1 MKHLIIILSIFISTS
16 YGASTSHVNRI
27 SVDMVLICQSKGA
40 VAYHS
45 HECGGLKRCSHTI
58 SKVSK
63 SEAIRM
69 GLRACKKCYR

>member
-1 MKHLIIILSIFISTS
+1 MKHLLLILSIFISTS
-16 YGASTSHVNRI
+16 YGVDTSYVNRI
-27 SVDMVLICQSKGA
+27 SAEMVLICKSKDA

-63 SEAIRM
+63 SEAIKM
-69 GLRACKKCYR
+69 GLRACKKCY